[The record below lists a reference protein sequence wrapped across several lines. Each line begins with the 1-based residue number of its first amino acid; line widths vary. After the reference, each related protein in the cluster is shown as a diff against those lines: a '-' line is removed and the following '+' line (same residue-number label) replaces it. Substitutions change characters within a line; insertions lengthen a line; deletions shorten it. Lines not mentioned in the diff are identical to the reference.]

1 MRTIVRIDMAK
12 LSSKTKPLPKE
23 LALLG
28 GRGLTSK
35 IIQAEV
41 PATCNPLRSHNK
53 LVIAC
58 GQLAGTG
65 ASTGG
70 RLSVG
75 AKSPLTET
83 IKESNAGGEAGNALG
98 RLGIAAVVIENVPE
112 GDAWHVIKISKD
124 GVEFL
129 PGDELA
135 GLGNYATVEKLFA
148 EHGEKVAIMSIG
160 NAGEMRLC
168 AASIAVTDTERRPT
182 RHAGRGGMG
191 AVMGSKRI
199 KAIVLDTEGC
209 SRPESA
215 DKEALRAAIKV
226 FAKELKDD
234 PVTGTLCN
242 LGTNGLANIINAAG
256 AFPTRNFRE
265 GQFEG
270 IDGISGETQ
279 REIIVERGGVPEHGC
294 HRGCTIRCSR
304 VYVDKDGNYVTKGP
318 EYETIWAHGANCGID
333 NLDDI
338 ARMDRAEDDIG
349 IDTIETGATLA
360 VAMEAGIIAFG
371 DGKGAQG
378 LVDEIRKG
386 TPMGRLVG
394 SGAATLARVYG
405 VSRCPTVK
413 GQSMPAYDP
422 RGAKGIGVTYATGT
436 MGADHTSGYMIA
448 ANILKVGGDVDA
460 LGVEGQVDGSR
471 AMQQFVAGWDSTG
484 LCLFCTFMTAT
495 SQTGM
500 QAVVDMV
507 NAHLGADL
515 TVESFQ
521 ELGADI
527 LKAEH
532 DFNTAAGFT
541 KADDRLPEFMAEEKL
556 APHNHVFDVPDEE
569 LDKVHAYEEVGAVGE
584 GVGQTSRGTGG

>member
-1 MRTIVRIDMAK
+1 MRNIVRIDMAK
-12 LSSKTKPLPKE
+12 LSSSTKPLPRE

-35 IIQAEV
+35 IVQAEV

-65 ASTGG
+65 ASTAG

-75 AKSPLTET
+75 AKSPLTGT

-112 GDAWHVIKISKD
+112 GDAWHVIKISKN
-124 GVEFL
+124 GVELL

-148 EHGEKVAIMSIG
+148 EHGEKVAIISIG

-168 AASIAVTDTERRPT
+168 AASVAVTDTDRRPT

-191 AVMGSKRI
+191 AVMGSKRV
-199 KAIVLDTEGC
+199 KAIVLDPEGC

-215 DKEALRAAIKV
+215 DTDALRAAIKV
-226 FAKELKDD
+226 FARELKDD
-234 PVTGTLCN
+234 AVTGTLCN
-242 LGTNGLANIINAAG
+242 LGTNGLANIVNAAG

-279 REIIVERGGVPEHGC
+279 RETIVERGGVPEHGC

-318 EYETIWAHGANCGID
+318 EFETIWAHGADCGID

-338 ARMDRAEDDIG
+338 AYMDRTEDDIG
-349 IDTIETGATLA
+349 IDTIETGSTLA

-371 DGKGAQG
+371 DGKGARG
-378 LVDEIRKG
+378 LVEEVRKG

-394 SGAATLARVYG
+394 SGAHTLARVYG
-405 VSRCPTVK
+405 VTRCPTVK
-413 GQSMPAYDP
+413 RQAMPAYDP
-422 RGAKGIGVTYATGT
+422 RGAKGMGVTYATGT
-436 MGADHTSGYMIA
+436 MGADHTSGYMVA
-448 ANILKVGGDVDA
+448 YNILKVGGDIDA
-460 LGVEGQVDGSR
+460 LGVEGQVEGSR
-471 AMQQFVAGWDSTG
+471 SMQQFTAAWDTAG
-484 LCLFCTFMTAT
+484 LCLFCTFMTAV

-500 QAVVDMV
+500 QAAVDMI
-507 NAHLGADL
+507 NAHLGSHL
-515 TVESFQ
+515 TVESFLD
-521 ELGADI
+521 LGADI
-527 LKAEH
+527 LKTERE
-532 DFNTAAGFT
+532 FNEAAGFT
-541 KADDRLPEFMAEEKL
+541 EKDDRLPEFMTEEAL
-556 APHNHVFDVPDEE
+556 PPHNQVFDIPAEE
-569 LDKVHAYEEVGAVGE
+569 LDKVHVYQEALKVAL
-584 GVGQTSRGTGG
+584 